1 SSDLNCAPS
10 APWAGASVRP
20 LNFTVRGHERTS
32 RGFAVSGSA
41 RPCSQSCA
49 ELAPFSRHPSSDTGA
64 TAQAVSLGGYGCV
77 LDALHGS
84 HAGRGCAP
92 TQQAGPS
99 TSSLGAYGSSPDCH
113 SGCGAA

>member
-1 SSDLNCAPS
+1 MFCRARRDWRTSFDLS
-10 APWAGASVRP
+10 AACGIVRP

-41 RPCSQSCA
+41 RPCSQPCA
-49 ELAPFSRHPSSDTGA
+49 ELGPFSRHPSSDTGA

-84 HAGRGCAP
+84 HALP
-92 TQQAGPS
+92 WS
-99 TSSLGAYGSSPDCH
+99 TVSDLDLWGTVQ
-113 SGCGAA
+113 